1 MDLSHMKNNIY
12 LKQFAPWNLQEG
24 DFVTLTPEGHLQL
37 RNLKEEDKD
46 FTVEK
51 YHSGQFDSY
60 NYLYHENFSYSQFD
74 ATGCDYLRHGCRIDS
89 GMKVLDI
96 GANIGAFARAAVLRG
111 ASKVYCFEPMT
122 PTYRCLEL
130 NAQFAPDI
138 IETFK
143 LGVSDKSES
152 TNFQIHTN
160 YTHNG
165 GGQMTEINP
174 FLANVVHSE
183 TCALIDIRAIFCD
196 KIWGD
201 VDFLKI
207 DIEGA
212 EEIVLKA
219 IPDAALQRL
228 VCIAAEF
235 HSHTPEFDIFQENFI
250 QRCQNFGF
258 KSFVLYHGDG
268 HLRTINLWKN

>member
-1 MDLSHMKNNIY
+1 MDFSHMKNKIY
-12 LKQFAPWNLQEG
+12 LKQFAPWKLQEG
-24 DFVTLTPEGHLQL
+24 EFVTLTPEGYLQL
-37 RNLKEEDKD
+37 RNLKEEDKH
-46 FTVEK
+46 FTMEK
-51 YHSGQFDSY
+51 YHRGELDSY
-60 NYLYHENFSYSQFD
+60 NYLYHENFSYTQFD
-74 ATGCDYLRHGCRIDS
+74 ATGCDYLRYGCRIDA

-96 GANIGAFARAAVLRG
+96 GANIGVFARAAVLRG

-130 NAQFAPDI
+130 NAEFAPDV

-152 TNFQIHTN
+152 TNFQIHTD

-165 GGQMTEINP
+165 GGQISKINP

-196 KIWGD
+196 KIWGN

-212 EEIVLKA
+212 EEMVLQA
-219 IPDAALQRL
+219 LPDAAFQRL

-250 QRCQNFGF
+250 KKCHNFGF

>member
-1 MDLSHMKNNIY
+1 MKNKIY

-74 ATGCDYLRHGCRIDS
+74 ATGCDYLRYGCRIDS

-130 NAQFAPDI
+130 NAQFASDV

-152 TNFQIHTN
+152 TTFQIHTD

-165 GGQMTEINP
+165 GGQISKINP

-212 EEIVLKA
+212 EEMVLKA
-219 IPDAALQRL
+219 LPDAALQRL

-250 QRCQNFGF
+250 QKCQNFGF

>member
-1 MDLSHMKNNIY
+1 MDLSHMNRQY
-12 LKQFAPWNLQEG
+12 LNFA
-24 DFVTLTPEGHLQL
+24 LTPPTGAGEFVVLGRHGHLYI
-37 RNLKEEDKD
+37 RNLKKEDED
-46 FTVEK
+46 FTIDK
-51 YHSGQFDSY
+51 WKSGEFDSY
-60 NYLYHENFSYSQFD
+60 NYLYHENFSYYQFD

-152 TNFQIHTN
+152 ANFQIHTN

-212 EEIVLKA
+212 EEIVLQA

-250 QRCQNFGF
+250 RRCKNFGF

>member
-1 MDLSHMKNNIY
+1 
-12 LKQFAPWNLQEG
+12 
-24 DFVTLTPEGHLQL
+24 
-37 RNLKEEDKD
+37 
-46 FTVEK
+46 
-51 YHSGQFDSY
+51 
-60 NYLYHENFSYSQFD
+60 
-74 ATGCDYLRHGCRIDS
+74 
-89 GMKVLDI
+89 
-96 GANIGAFARAAVLRG
+96 
-111 ASKVYCFEPMT
+111 
-122 PTYRCLEL
+122 
-130 NAQFAPDI
+130 
-138 IETFK
+138 

-152 TNFQIHTN
+152 TTFQIHTD

-174 FLANVVHSE
+174 FLSNVVHSE

-219 IPDAALQRL
+219 LPDAALQRL

-235 HSHTPEFDIFQENFI
+235 HSHTPEYDIFQENFI

>member
-1 MDLSHMKNNIY
+1 
-12 LKQFAPWNLQEG
+12 
-24 DFVTLTPEGHLQL
+24 
-37 RNLKEEDKD
+37 
-46 FTVEK
+46 
-51 YHSGQFDSY
+51 
-60 NYLYHENFSYSQFD
+60 
-74 ATGCDYLRHGCRIDS
+74 
-89 GMKVLDI
+89 
-96 GANIGAFARAAVLRG
+96 
-111 ASKVYCFEPMT
+111 
-122 PTYRCLEL
+122 
-130 NAQFAPDI
+130 
-138 IETFK
+138 
-143 LGVSDKSES
+143 
-152 TNFQIHTN
+152 
-160 YTHNG
+160 
-165 GGQMTEINP
+165 MTEINP
-174 FLANVVHSE
+174 FLSNVVHSE

-219 IPDAALQRL
+219 LPDAALQRL

-235 HSHTPEFDIFQENFI
+235 HSHTPEYDIFQENFI

>member
-1 MDLSHMKNNIY
+1 MKNKIY

-37 RNLKEEDKD
+37 RNLKQEDKD

-74 ATGCDYLRHGCRIDS
+74 ATGCDYLRYGCRIDS

-111 ASKVYCFEPMT
+111 AQKVYCFEPMT

-130 NAQFAPDI
+130 NAQFAPDV

-152 TNFQIHTN
+152 TTFQIHTD

-165 GGQMTEINP
+165 GGQISKINP

-212 EEIVLKA
+212 EEMVLGA
-219 IPDAALQRL
+219 LPDAALQRL

-250 QRCQNFGF
+250 QKCQNFGF

>member
-1 MDLSHMKNNIY
+1 MDLSLMNRPYY
-12 LKQFAPWNLQEG
+12 LASPIPRVAGE
-24 DFVTLTPEGHLQL
+24 FVVLDHHGHLYI
-37 RNLKEEDKD
+37 RNLKKEDEE

-51 YHSGQFDSY
+51 YRGGEFDSY
-60 NYLYHENFSYSQFD
+60 NYLYHENFSYYEFD
-74 ATGCDYLRHGCRIDS
+74 ATGCDYLRYGCRIDS

-130 NAQFAPDI
+130 NAQFAPDV

-143 LGVSDKSES
+143 MGVSDKSES
-152 TNFQIHTN
+152 TNFQIHTD

-165 GGQMTEINP
+165 GGQITEINP

-235 HSHTPEFDIFQENFI
+235 HSHSREFDIFQENFI
-250 QRCQNFGF
+250 QRCHNFGF
-258 KSFVLYHGDG
+258 KSFVLYHGNG

>member
-1 MDLSHMKNNIY
+1 MDLSHMNKPY
-12 LKQFAPWNLQEG
+12 LNAGGPWKMQEG
-24 DFVTLTPEGHLQL
+24 EFVTLDPDGCLQL
-37 RNLKEEDKD
+37 RNLKKEDGD
-46 FTVEK
+46 FTIEK
-51 YHSGQFDSY
+51 YRRGEFDNY
-60 NYLYHENFSYSQFD
+60 NYLYHENFSYFQFD
-74 ATGCDYLRHGCRIDS
+74 ATGCDYLRYGCRIDS

-96 GANIGAFARAAVLRG
+96 GANIGAFAGAAVLRG

-122 PTYRCLEL
+122 PTYKCLEL
-130 NAQFAPDI
+130 NAQLAPDI

-143 LGVSDKSES
+143 LGVSDKSQS
-152 TNFQIHTN
+152 TNFQIHTD

-165 GGQMTEINP
+165 GGQITEINP

-235 HSHTPEFDIFQENFI
+235 HSHSPEFDIFQENFI
-250 QRCQNFGF
+250 QRCQTFGF
-258 KSFVLYHGDG
+258 KSFVLYHGNG
-268 HLRTINLWKN
+268 QLRTINLWKN

>member
-1 MDLSHMKNNIY
+1 MDLSHMKNKIY

-74 ATGCDYLRHGCRIDS
+74 ATGCDYLRYGCRIDS

-130 NAQFAPDI
+130 NAQFAPDV

-143 LGVSDKSES
+143 MGVSDKSES
-152 TNFQIHTN
+152 TNFQIHTD

-165 GGQMTEINP
+165 GGQITKINP

-212 EEIVLKA
+212 EEIVLGA
-219 IPDAALQRL
+219 LPDAALQRL

-250 QRCQNFGF
+250 QKCQNFGF

>member
-12 LKQFAPWNLQEG
+12 LKQFAPCNLQEG

-74 ATGCDYLRHGCRIDS
+74 ATGCDYLRYGCRIDS

-111 ASKVYCFEPMT
+111 AQKVYCFEPMT

-130 NAQFAPDI
+130 NAQFAPDV

-152 TNFQIHTN
+152 TTFQIHTD

-165 GGQMTEINP
+165 GGQISKINP

>member
-1 MDLSHMKNNIY
+1 MNRPYY
-12 LKQFAPWNLQEG
+12 LASPIPRVAGE
-24 DFVTLTPEGHLQL
+24 FVVLDHHGHLYI
-37 RNLKEEDKD
+37 RNLKKEDEE

-51 YHSGQFDSY
+51 YRGGEFDSY
-60 NYLYHENFSYSQFD
+60 NYLYHENFSYYEFD
-74 ATGCDYLRHGCRIDS
+74 ATGCDYLRYGCRIDS

-130 NAQFAPDI
+130 NAQFAPDV

-143 LGVSDKSES
+143 MGVSDKSES
-152 TNFQIHTN
+152 TNFQIHTD

-165 GGQMTEINP
+165 GGQITEINP

-235 HSHTPEFDIFQENFI
+235 HSHSREFDIFQENFI
-250 QRCQNFGF
+250 QRCHNFGF
-258 KSFVLYHGDG
+258 KSFVLYHGNG

>member
-1 MDLSHMKNNIY
+1 MNN
-12 LKQFAPWNLQEG
+12 
-24 DFVTLTPEGHLQL
+24 LTEGHFFVLAPDGSLQI
-37 RNLKEEDKD
+37 RDLKSEDEHFD
-46 FTVEK
+46 IGQ
-51 YHSGQFDSY
+51 YHEGKFDSY
-60 NYLYHENFSYSQFD
+60 NYLYHENFSYKQFD
-74 ATGCDYLRHGCRIDS
+74 ATGNDYLRYGCQITK

-111 ASKVYCFEPMT
+111 ASKVFCFEPMT

-130 NAQFAPDI
+130 NSELYSDQI
-138 IETFK
+138 HTFK
-143 LGVSDKSES
+143 VGVSDK
-152 TNFQIHTN
+152 TQTANFRIHTN

-165 GGQMTEINP
+165 GGQMSEISP
-174 FLANVVHSE
+174 FLENVVHSE
-183 TCALIDIRAIFCD
+183 TCALIDIQAIFCD

-219 IPDAALQRL
+219 LPDAALQRL

>member
-1 MDLSHMKNNIY
+1 MKKPY
-12 LKQFAPWNLQEG
+12 LNFATAPPMEAQAGE
-24 DFVTLTPEGHLQL
+24 FVVLGRSGHLFT
-37 RNLKEEDKD
+37 RNLEKEDKD
-46 FTVEK
+46 FTMEK
-51 YHSGQFDSY
+51 YHNGECDSY
-60 NYLYHENFSYSQFD
+60 SYLYHENFSYYQFD
-74 ATGCDYLRHGCRIDS
+74 ATGCDYLRYGCRINS

-96 GANIGAFARAAVLRG
+96 GANIGVFARAAVLRG

-130 NAQFAPDI
+130 NAQFAPEI

-152 TNFQIHTN
+152 TTFQIHTD

-174 FLANVVHSE
+174 FLSNVVHSE

-219 IPDAALQRL
+219 LPDAALQRL